1 MPTVRLTDRALVV
14 IGGADAEHFL
24 QNLVTTDLDQLSND
38 ELKPGALLTPQGKIL
53 FDFLVSQR
61 TDGSLQLDVRADIA
75 DDLMKRL
82 GLYKLRAKVE
92 ISKRQSVVATIDWS
106 HDSGSPEA
114 ASADGAT
121 WYADTRFRELSV
133 RRSYDSSMEAT
144 DEPESWTALR
154 IENGI
159 AESGSDYA
167 LGDAFPHDVLLDE
180 NGGVGFKKGCYIGQE
195 VVSRMQH
202 RGTARRRVLIL
213 SSAIDLP
220 RSGTPVVAAGREAGT
235 LGSVLREKGLAVCR
249 IDRIRNA
256 LDEAKPILA
265 ADVPVIPEIPAWANF
280 SYPET
285 DRSDSDAKSA
295 VP

>member
-133 RRSYDSSMEAT
+133 RRSYDSSLEAT

-159 AESGSDYA
+159 AESGSDDA
-167 LGDAFPHDVLLDE
+167 LGDAFPHDVLLDQT
-180 NGGVGFKKGCYIGQE
+180 GGVGLHKGCYVGQE

-202 RGTARRRVLIL
+202 RGLVRKRVVRVALEGAASPGAEIRAGEI
-213 SSAIDLP
+213 AIGVLGGA
-220 RSGTPVVAAGREAGT
+220 SGGQGLATVRLDRLDDAKGAPLAAGA
-235 LGSVLREKGLAVCR
+235 AR
-249 IDRIRNA
+249 IDV
-256 LDEAKPILA
+256 LDREP
-265 ADVPVIPEIPAWANF
+265 
-280 SYPET
+280 SGS
-285 DRSDSDAKSA
+285 R
-295 VP
+295 